1 MLTSLVVTVIG
12 PDRPGLVSLISDRG
26 KAHGASWAESRMASL
41 AGQFAGIV
49 RFEVDAEQVDALA
62 RALADLES
70 TGLHVVIAR
79 GEAPAGRADDHLVKL
94 DLVGQDRPGI
104 VRDISR
110 VLAENAVS
118 IEELNTTIVSG
129 AMSGENLFEVDAL
142 LRVPR
147 DLPTGRLRSVLESLA
162 NELMVDITLADSAAR
177 HVPGSGGRQ

>member
-1 MLTSLVVTVIG
+1 MRTSLVVTVIG
-12 PDRPGLVSLISDRG
+12 PDRPGLVSLLSDRG
-26 KAHGASWAESRMASL
+26 KAHGASWAESRMANL
-41 AGQFAGIV
+41 ADQFAGIV
-49 RFEVDAEQVDALA
+49 RFEVDDEQVEALA
-62 RALADLES
+62 AALAELES
-70 TGLHVVIAR
+70 TGLQVVIAR
-79 GEAPAGRADDHLVKL
+79 GKSPRGHADDHLVKL

-147 DLPTGRLRSVLESLA
+147 DLATDKLRSVLEGLA
-162 NELMVDITLADSAAR
+162 NELMVDITVADSTAR
-177 HVPGSGGRQ
+177 PVATPGG

>member
-12 PDRPGLVSLISDRG
+12 PDRPGLVSVLSDRG

-49 RFEVDAEQVDALA
+49 RFDVDDAAVDALA
-62 RALADLES
+62 AALEDLAS
-70 TGLHVVIAR
+70 TGLQIVLAR
-79 GEAPAGRADDHLVKL
+79 GKVPAGGVDDRLVKL

-118 IEELNTTIVSG
+118 IEELNTTIVNG

-147 DLPTGRLRSVLESLA
+147 ELPTGRLRSVLESLA
-162 NELMVDITLADSAAR
+162 NELMVDITVADSAAR
-177 HVPGSGGRQ
+177 HIAPGG